1 MLFVFFVFYAAR
13 TPTLELYSP
22 RLIFVLTIFNYLSI

>member
-1 MLFVFFVFYAAR
+1 MLFVFFVFFYATR

-22 RLIFVLTIFNYLSI
+22 RLIFVLTI